1 MARVINQKKVR
12 IMKKFIYLSV
22 VAMMAL
28 AVGFSSCSSCESKK
42 KGEEKKE
49 SPIKVVGKLNVENAI
64 STDREYMYLH
74 YRSDY
79 RWFETS
85 ILLKDF
91 IDADSEMEI
100 ESLSNVFQVIEPKS
114 GGYDTHV
121 IFSSHTSETVS
132 IDENLG
138 FWIEDFPLNEQ
149 AIKISFEEAYSR
161 MMEANLP
168 KPHSR
173 HCVLRKEVGPKVA
186 NPQYIFGN
194 VRAQV
199 YVDAVTGDVSD
210 KNPVFDVNGFKMP
223 LGEWP

>member
-1 MARVINQKKVR
+1 MR
-12 IMKKFIYLSV
+12 KFVYLSV

-42 KGEEKKE
+42 KWEESKKE
-49 SPIKVVGKLNVENAI
+49 SPIKIAGKLNVENAI
-64 STDREYMYLH
+64 SSDREYMYLH

-85 ILLKDF
+85 ILMKDF
-91 IDADSEMEI
+91 IDSDKEMEI
-100 ESLSNVFQVIEPKS
+100 ESLSNVFQVVTPKS
-114 GGYDTHV
+114 GGYDPHV

-132 IDENLG
+132 IKEELG
-138 FWIEDFPLNEQ
+138 FWIEDFPLNEEE
-149 AIKISFEEAYSR
+149 IRITFTEAYNR

-173 HCVLRKEVGPKVA
+173 HCVLRKEIGPKDA

-194 VRAQV
+194 SRAQV

-210 KNPVFDVNGFKMP
+210 KNPCFDVNGFKMP